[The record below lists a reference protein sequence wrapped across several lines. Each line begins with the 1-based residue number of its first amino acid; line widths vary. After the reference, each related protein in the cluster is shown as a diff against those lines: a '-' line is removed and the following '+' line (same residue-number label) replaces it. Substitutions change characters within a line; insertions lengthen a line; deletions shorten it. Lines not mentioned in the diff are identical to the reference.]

1 MTYKRQ
7 FYNMERKWRKQKSRS
22 VKAENSLTRGETQA
36 ELFSPQV
43 KRQALNRGET
53 NRKKKEHFFS
63 FLVGGKAKH
72 R

>member
-1 MTYKRQ
+1 
-7 FYNMERKWRKQKSRS
+7 MERKWRKQKSRT
-22 VKAENSLTRGETQA
+22 VKAENSLTRGEAQA

-53 NRKKKEHFFS
+53 NRKKEHFFS